1 MANAPDHEEYVKALE
16 ETVKA
21 LQAENHQLKAKVDE
35 LLRELGSGK

>member
-1 MANAPDHEEYVKALE
+1 MTSAPDHEEYVRALE

-21 LQAENHQLKAKVDE
+21 LQTENHQLKQKVDE